1 MIKTEIIAK
10 QKTLLG
16 GTRVIQYLCF
26 NYVGDE
32 VKEEPDGKVDDRAE
46 EEEGEANPDSAKG
59 DAPHV
64 PKDQAVDTHE
74 CNLV

>member
-26 NYVGDE
+26 NYIGDE
-32 VKEEPDGKVDDRAE
+32 VKEEPDGKVDDWAE
-46 EEEGEANPDSAKG
+46 EEEGEANPNSAKS

-64 PKDQAVDTHE
+64 PKDQAVDIHK
-74 CNLV
+74 CILV